1 MCGADDSTAS
11 SSAAAT
17 TPGPPSSSSSSP
29 PATTRPPSS
38 PPSPPPDYNV
48 QSDYR
53 VRGYMAFDSIQ
64 AGGADCA
71 SSFIVACA
79 SMGPIPLRQSGTSY
93 LRIQP
98 PSTGYAVVNRSIIAC
113 PDVAVP
119 ISSDGDGNNLQA
131 AGVIPADSVFPALAP
146 VTPFVITG
154 GGSPNTLQLRA
165 VQTQCIYQYT
175 VRRRG
180 GGRCSRCSCC
190 ACTAGRH
197 QHTLPP
203 PPLACSS
210 RKRPAI
216 YWECGRCS
224 GFQCLAP
231 ARSGRHR

>member
-48 QSDYR
+48 LSDYR

-146 VTPFVITG
+146 VTPFVITD

-165 VQTQCIYQYT
+165 VQTQCIYQYS

-180 GGRCSRCSCC
+180 GG
-190 ACTAGRH
+190 AAH
-197 QHTLPP
+197 
-203 PPLACSS
+203 A
-210 RKRPAI
+210 
-216 YWECGRCS
+216 
-224 GFQCLAP
+224 AP
-231 ARSGRHR
+231 AAPAQQDAINTRCHRHPSPAAHASDQLSTGSAAAAVDFSV